1 MQRRTFLLGGLA
13 ALVAGPRILQAKIDS
28 TPRHL
33 SLFHTHT
40 EECLDVVYSK
50 ERDLSPHTL
59 ARLNHFLRD
68 FRTDESARI
77 DPRLFDTLYELKRR
91 AGNPDGVIE
100 IISAYRSPQTNSK
113 LRRKSKGVARKSLH
127 LKGKAVD
134 IRLRGSAT
142 SELRD
147 VAIAMGR
154 GGVGYYRRSDF
165 IHLDTGQVRHW

>member
-13 ALVAGPRILQAKIDS
+13 AFAAGPRILQAKIDP

-40 EECLDVVYSK
+40 EETLDVAYSN
-50 ERDLSPHTL
+50 EGGLSREAL
-59 ARLNHFLRD
+59 SRLNHFLRD
-68 FRTDESARI
+68 FRTEQSTRI
-77 DPRLFDTLYELKRR
+77 DPRLFDTLYELQRR

-100 IISAYRSPQTNSK
+100 IISAYRSPATNSK
-113 LRRKSKGVARKSLH
+113 LRRRSRGVARNSFHVL
-127 LKGKAVD
+127 GRAVD

-147 VAIAMGR
+147 IAIAMKC

-165 IHLDTGQVRHW
+165 IHLDTGQVRCW

>member
-13 ALVAGPRILQAKIDS
+13 ALAAGPRILQAKIDS
-28 TPRHL
+28 TPRHI

-40 EECLDVVYSK
+40 EETLDVVYSK
-50 ERDLSPHTL
+50 KTGLSRETL
-59 ARLNHFLRD
+59 NRLNHFLRD
-68 FRTDESARI
+68 FRTEQSIRI

-100 IISAYRSPQTNSK
+100 IISAYRSPETNAK
-113 LRRKSKGVARKSLH
+113 LRRKSRGVARKSFH
-127 LKGKAVD
+127 LQGKAVD

-142 SELRD
+142 SALRD
-147 VAIAMGR
+147 IAIAMKR